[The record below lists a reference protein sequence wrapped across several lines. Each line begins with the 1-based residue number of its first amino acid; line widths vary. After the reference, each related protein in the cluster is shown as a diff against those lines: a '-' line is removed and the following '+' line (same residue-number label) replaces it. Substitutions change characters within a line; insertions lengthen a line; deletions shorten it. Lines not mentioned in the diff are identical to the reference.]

1 MTALIVGGDYIEPL
15 RREVVAH
22 GMEHVEHW
30 DGRKPGCLTRTLPAG
45 TRVVI
50 VLCDYI
56 GHQLQVGL
64 KKQAGRA
71 GVPVLFC
78 RRSVHDLRDKLDRFA
93 ASRP

>member
-22 GMEHVEHW
+22 GIARVEHW
-30 DGRKPGCLTRTLPAG
+30 DGRKPGFLTRALPTG

-56 GHQLQVGL
+56 SHQLQIAL
-64 KKQAGRA
+64 KKQAGRG
-71 GVPVLFC
+71 GVPVVYC
-78 RRSVHDLRDKLDRFA
+78 RRSVHDLRRKLGRL
-93 ASRP
+93 PGP

>member
-22 GMEHVEHW
+22 GIAHVEHW
-30 DGRKPGCLTRTLPAG
+30 HGRKPGFLTKALPGG
-45 TRVVI
+45 TSVVI

-56 GHQLQVGL
+56 GHQLQLAL
-64 KKQAGRA
+64 KKQAGRE

-78 RRSVHDLRDKLDRFA
+78 RRSVHDLRSKLGRLPA
-93 ASRP
+93 PRQ